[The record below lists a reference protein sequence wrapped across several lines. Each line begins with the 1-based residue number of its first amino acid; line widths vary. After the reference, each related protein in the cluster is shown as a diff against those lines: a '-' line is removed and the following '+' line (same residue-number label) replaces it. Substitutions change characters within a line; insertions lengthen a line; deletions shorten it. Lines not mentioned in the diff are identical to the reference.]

1 VPKRPL
7 SRAAAAPVSFLTRGG
22 FARFVAEHATGRRRP
37 SGDPPVILPRDI
49 ALFLDTLGGRT
60 LADFVPRIPSS
71 SFARLAT
78 AGGPDLLALLAG
90 APPIGTKVTEPREL
104 VVCFLTDRPL
114 QGVIAALTMGE
125 RISIRLLCRGAAE
138 LALICSMEAADE
150 DVELPPTSIVDEEAA
165 AARLDRARLLVSL
178 LGGKKVASSLRALR
192 TKLLDT
198 PPPAQD
204 LGGERSAPLA
214 LGEIVAAFFKG
225 EPDLVRAHLSSG
237 DRLVRDAAQVL
248 LAPSKLASSTRQVPS
263 PKISDP
269 DVLGTT
275 RLIVSRY
282 AILVPNAESFA
293 SVQERDELFFALSAL
308 GSPAIA
314 PELRARAH
322 EGEAAA
328 VDMLAALGDTT
339 LVTELLEAGDL
350 FASGGLG
357 RNARIYAGAIARL
370 CAATNETRSA
380 PELRR
385 LLRENPLT
393 SWRAGLERGLL
404 VRELVVALGELRDGE
419 AAAELLE
426 MLASTSQEYRPVLPY
441 AAWALGRIAH
451 EGALPG
457 LERLLLSPK
466 DAVTCEAVWAVGAIG
481 RAHPSARERGRTL
494 LEGLA
499 GLEPGAEAVR
509 WVSLAKLGAKVT
521 AGVLHRAIA
530 RAIEEPAFRQEETS
544 RRQAWALAMLEEL
557 ASFTKAPPSFLAR
570 YELVRAFVTRDDP
583 RVRKAAHGAFRAWK
597 TFVPETRAYSTFIL
611 PSIERDGG
619 LEALHEA
626 VRDPLGIHRHVVAT
640 RLAEIGDP
648 RSTRPLAEAT
658 ARLFGEPVTSTYE
671 YDDAP
676 PHLVAFV
683 RSLARLNQPEG
694 NDVLIEGLRAGNH
707 QVRAVVAENAPDDPR
722 FVPEL
727 MAMLGDARSFLRSR
741 AEKSL
746 MALGAIPRP
755 APPGTAEV
763 GVALRSV
770 EG

>member
-7 SRAAAAPVSFLTRGG
+7 SRAAAAPASFLARGG

-37 SGDPPVILPRDI
+37 LADPPVILPRDLASFLE
-49 ALFLDTLGGRT
+49 ALEGRT
-60 LADFVPRIPSS
+60 IADFVPRVPSA
-71 SFARLAT
+71 SFTRLVS

-90 APPIGTKVTEPREL
+90 ALPIGTTVSEPREL
-104 VVCFLTDRPL
+104 VVCFLADRPL
-114 QGVIAALTMGE
+114 HGVIAALTMGE

-138 LALICSMEAADE
+138 LALICSMDAADE
-150 DVELPPTSIVDEEAA
+150 ELELPPTSIVDEEAA
-165 AARLDRARLLVSL
+165 AARLDRARLLVNL
-178 LGGKKVASSLRALR
+178 LSGKRVSASLRVLR
-192 TKLLDT
+192 SKLLDT
-198 PPPAQD
+198 PPPTHD

-214 LGEIVAAFFKG
+214 LGEVVAAFFKG
-225 EPDLVRAHLSSG
+225 EPDLVRAHLASD

-248 LAPSKLASSTRQVPS
+248 LEPGKVPVS
-263 PKISDP
+263 ARPARAVEVP
-269 DVLGTT
+269 DVLTTT
-275 RLIVSRY
+275 REIVSRY
-282 AILVPNAESFA
+282 AALVPNAESFA
-293 SVQERDELFFALSAL
+293 SVQERDELRFALSAL

-314 PELRARAH
+314 PELRERARSGDA
-322 EGEAAA
+322 GA

-339 LVTELLEAGDL
+339 LVTELLESGDL
-350 FASGGLG
+350 FARGGSG
-357 RNARIYAGAIARL
+357 RNARVHAAAIARL
-370 CAATNETRSA
+370 CAATNDTRGA
-380 PELRR
+380 PALRR
-385 LLRENPLT
+385 LLRENPLA
-393 SWRAGLERGLL
+393 SWRAGLERGVL
-404 VRELVVALGELRDGE
+404 VRELVVALGELRDRE
-419 AAAELLE
+419 AAPALLDI
-426 MLASTSQEYRPVLPY
+426 LASTSQEYRPVLPY
-441 AAWALGRIAH
+441 AAWALGRIEH
-451 EGALPG
+451 EAALPG

-481 RAHPSARERGRTL
+481 RAHLGVRERGRTL

-499 GLEPGAEAVR
+499 GLEPGADAVR
-509 WVSLAKLGAKVT
+509 WVSLAKLGAKV
-521 AGVLHRAIA
+521 ASGVLHRAIA
-530 RAIEEPAFRQEETS
+530 RAIEEPAFRQDDTS
-544 RRQAWALAMLEEL
+544 RRQAWGFAMLEEL
-557 ASFTKAPPSFLAR
+557 ASFTKAAPSFLSR

-583 RVRKAAHGAFRAWK
+583 RVRTAAHSAFRAWK

-611 PSIERDGG
+611 PALERDGG
-619 LEALHEA
+619 VGALHEA

-676 PHLVAFV
+676 PHMVAFV
-683 RSLARLNQPEG
+683 RALARLNQPEG

-727 MAMLGDARSFLRSR
+727 MAMLDDERSFLRSR

-755 APPGTAEV
+755 PIAPPTAEV
-763 GVALRSV
+763 GALRSV